1 MKRPLLALTLALM
14 LLVAGCNTATQD
26 TSTTVEGTEA
36 ATSTATTV
44 QPTTT
49 ATQTP
54 TATQTTT
61 PEPAAEDCEFSGQ
74 GDDDIVQESGV
85 CLGFDADQVYRNIL
99 EMTGSNV
106 TQGPSIQSKSPEQTT
121 PYTFDQFG
129 FSNQSFQAVMGIAP
143 EGTPSVYVAGYA
155 QPQMN
160 PDGGV
165 EVNVVMR
172 YIAKQD
178 GSPAPG
184 RTQNASEAEVTA
196 AHEFLHAVQ
205 FYQGSQDRL
214 ASNLRSDGVN
224 LANVETSLI
233 EGSAV
238 YFESEYQE
246 QYMGKEA
253 ASRSVE
259 QWANSSAFSMYTLGP
274 YVMGERYTKF
284 RVNSTAEFEKLYDNP
299 AVTMEQIMH
308 NKMPDEDLP
317 KELTVE
323 QGSDSVWNQYS
334 KSTKGEL
341 FLRSSLRAEVSGE
354 LAAAGA
360 EGWGADRV
368 MQFQNTSYAESYKYG
383 YGWTVRFDNASE
395 KDEFVDVYQQWL
407 DNRGTEQNGVY
418 AMDEAHNYRMVDID
432 SETVVILAG
441 HENFVTQATAT
452 GNNTH
457 VTITMTDSKQVGSVQ
472 ADDDGEDNRVVVDQ
486 QAATRVVA

>member
-14 LLVAGCNTATQD
+14 LLVAGCNTTDQG
-26 TSTTVEGTEA
+26 TSTTVEGTEVPTSA
-36 ATSTATTV
+36 ATTA
-44 QPTTT
+44 
-49 ATQTP
+49 
-54 TATQTTT
+54 QTTT
-61 PEPAAEDCEFSGQ
+61 ETQTETQTATDTTTSEPAKESCQYSGK

-106 TQGPSIQSKSPEQTT
+106 TQGPSIQSKSPDQTT
-121 PYTFDQFG
+121 PYTFEQFG

-143 EGTPSVYVAGYA
+143 ETTPQVYVAGYA
-155 QPQMN
+155 QPQNN

-196 AHEFLHAVQ
+196 AHEFLHAIQ

-259 QWANSSAFSMYTLGP
+259 QWANSSAFSMYQLGP

-360 EGWGADRV
+360 EGWGADRL

-383 YGWTVRFDNASE
+383 YGWTVRFDDAAE
-395 KDEFVDVYQQWL
+395 KEEFVDIYQQWL
-407 DNRGTEQNGVY
+407 DSRGEEQNGVY
-418 AMDEAHNYRMVDID
+418 VMDTEHTYRMVDID
-432 SETVVILAG
+432 SETVAILAG
-441 HENFVTQATAT
+441 HEDFVTQATAT
-452 GNNTH
+452 GNNSH
-457 VTITMTDSKQVGSVQ
+457 VTITMTDSQQTGSVQ
-472 ADDDGEDNRVVVDQ
+472 ADDDSDERVVVGQ
-486 QAATRVVA
+486 QAPTRVVA